1 MGMVHKESFKTW
13 CFRHIM
19 NLFPI
24 YFGTGGKVL
33 YIQNDWKHVTARL
46 KLNIWTRN
54 YVGTIFGGSQFSA
67 ADPFFMLM
75 LFHILGKDFIIWDKS
90 GTIHYKKPGKKICKA
105 DFVFTDAEIAEIK
118 HQTTLNGKYEFKK
131 QMEWIDADGVVISQI
146 ERTLYVATK
155 EFFKNRKSAV
165 VED

>member
-1 MGMVHKESFKTW
+1 VDKESFKTW
-13 CFRHIM
+13 FFRRAM
-19 NLFPI
+19 NLVPL

-33 YIQNDWKHVTARL
+33 YIQHDWKHVTAQL

-75 LFHILGKDFIIWDKS
+75 LFQILGKDYIVWDKS
-90 GTIHYKKPGKKICKA
+90 GSIDYKKPGKKKCKA
-105 DFVFTDAEIAEIK
+105 DFVFTDAEIEEIK
-118 HQTTLNGKYEFKK
+118 QQAATNGKHEFKK
-131 QMEWIDADGVVISQI
+131 YVEWIDADGQVISEI

-155 EFFKNRKSAV
+155 KYFKSRNDAAPK
-165 VED
+165 